1 MAGSFTLPTPGLSPT
16 DVLTR
21 AKSAAALAKI
31 DTPSKAKAMAAARD
45 FEGIFLNSMFQS
57 METGIDGDGPFGG
70 KGGGGV
76 WRSMLTDQ
84 YARQIAMSG
93 GIGAFGVEPCGA
105 RCGFE
110 IERALEQGGC
120 ALPVL
125 RVHPT

>member
-84 YARQIAMSG
+84 YARQIAKSG
-93 GIGAFGVEPCGA
+93 GIGIASHVYQSLLSHQEG
-105 RCGFE
+105 RS
-110 IERALEQGGC
+110 
-120 ALPVL
+120 
-125 RVHPT
+125 